1 MGKVNH
7 DFNVHLLN
15 LKLIRTSYNGND
27 GKNKSAA
34 GEINETTSFRIPLIF
49 VKQILIIFISLSR
62 YLANP
67 FKKEKLFKEFLNV
80 R

>member
-7 DFNVHLLN
+7 YFNVYLLN
-15 LKLIRTSYNGND
+15 LKLIRTSNNGND

-34 GEINETTSFRIPLIF
+34 GDLNEITSFRIPLIF

-80 R
+80 